1 MMNWNGGWG
10 WMWLMIPM
18 MLAMWGVIALLVL
31 PWLRTGR
38 EEIRSPMER
47 LDVRLA
53 AGEITVEEYR
63 SRRMELESHTPA

>member
-18 MLAMWGVIALLVL
+18 MLVMWAVIALLLL

-38 EEIRSPMER
+38 EQTRSPMDR
-47 LDVRLA
+47 LDARLA
-53 AGEITVEEYR
+53 AGELTIEEYR
-63 SRRMELESHTPA
+63 SRRLELENHTPV

>member
-18 MLAMWGVIALLVL
+18 MLAVWALVALLVV

-38 EEIRSPMER
+38 EQTRSPMDRLDAR
-47 LDVRLA
+47 LDV
-53 AGEITVEEYR
+53 GEVTVEEYR
-63 SRRMELESHTPA
+63 SRRLELESHASG

>member
-18 MLAMWGVIALLVL
+18 MLVMWAVIALLVL

-38 EEIRSPMER
+38 DQSQSPIGRLMNALHKARSPSR
-47 LDVRLA
+47 SIAPA
-53 AGEITVEEYR
+53 AT
-63 SRRMELESHTPA
+63 S

>member
-18 MLAMWGVIALLVL
+18 MLAVWALVALLVV

-38 EEIRSPMER
+38 EQTRSPMDR
-47 LDVRLA
+47 LDARLA
-53 AGEITVEEYR
+53 AGELTVEEYR
-63 SRRMELESHTPA
+63 SRRRELENHTSA

>member
-18 MLAMWGVIALLVL
+18 MLVMWGLIALLVL

-38 EEIRSPMER
+38 EQTGSPMDR
-47 LDVRLA
+47 LDARLA

-63 SRRMELESHTPA
+63 SRRGELENHKPA

>member
-18 MLAMWGVIALLVL
+18 MLAVWALIALLVL

-38 EEIRSPMER
+38 EQTPSPMDR
-47 LDVRLA
+47 LDARLA
-53 AGEITVEEYR
+53 GGEITIEEHR
-63 SRRMELESHTPA
+63 VRRRALEDHTPA

>member
-18 MLAMWGVIALLVL
+18 MLVMWGVIALLVL

-38 EEIRSPMER
+38 EQTRSPMDR
-47 LDVRLA
+47 LDARLA

-63 SRRMELESHTPA
+63 SRRLELEHRTPA

>member
-38 EEIRSPMER
+38 EQSRSPMDR
-47 LDVRLA
+47 LDERLA
-53 AGEITVEEYR
+53 AGEITVEEHR
-63 SRRMELESHTPA
+63 SRRNELERRTPA

>member
-18 MLAMWGVIALLVL
+18 MLVMWAVIALLVL

-38 EEIRSPMER
+38 DQSKSTIGRLEER
-47 LDVRLA
+47 LA
-53 AGEITVEEYR
+53 EGEITIEEYR
-63 SRRMELESHTPA
+63 SRRNELEHRSPV

>member
-18 MLAMWGVIALLVL
+18 MLAVWALIALLVL

-38 EEIRSPMER
+38 EQTRSPMDR
-47 LDVRLA
+47 LDARLA
-53 AGEITVEEYR
+53 AGEITIEEYR
-63 SRRMELESHTPA
+63 SRRNELEHHTPA

>member
-18 MLAMWGVIALLVL
+18 MLAVWALIALLVL

-38 EEIRSPMER
+38 ERTRSPVDR
-47 LDVRLA
+47 LDARLA
-53 AGEITVEEYR
+53 AGEITIEEYR
-63 SRRMELESHTPA
+63 SRRTELEHHTTA